1 MLGSARSGQT
11 IMVALVLMVGSFY
24 AGSIFGNNSPI
35 YISQPSSSSN
45 SSSSSPSQS
54 GSLSLPLYFL
64 KSYPFLC
71 ISLNFQALLDFWFS
85 GAKLIETH

>member
-45 SSSSSPSQS
+45 SSSSPSQS
-54 GSLSLPLYFL
+54 GSLFALSVFFFLQSLSFFLYT
-64 KSYPFLC
+64 
-71 ISLNFQALLDFWFS
+71 SLNFQAWLDFWFPE
-85 GAKLIETH
+85 LN

>member
-45 SSSSSPSQS
+45 SSSSPSQS
-54 GSLSLPLYFL
+54 GSFSTPSVFFISKSILFSVYIKFPSL
-64 KSYPFLC
+64 
-71 ISLNFQALLDFWFS
+71 A
-85 GAKLIETH
+85 

>member
-1 MLGSARSGQT
+1 VLFGSARSGQM

-35 YISQPSSSSN
+35 YISQPSSSN

-54 GSLSLPLYFL
+54 GSLSLSLPLYFFKVL
-64 KSYPFLC
+64 SF
-71 ISLNFQALLDFWFS
+71 SLYIVKFPCFA
-85 GAKLIETH
+85 